1 MKILCE
7 EDLKN
12 YSIFD
17 VVLPLPGYSVVYP
30 NNTMFEKYKDL
41 MWKDRLDPRAMKRN
55 VK

>member
-7 EDLKN
+7 EDLGN

-17 VVLPLPGYSVVYP
+17 VVLPLPGFDIKYP
-30 NNTMFEKYKDL
+30 ENQIKDWYREIL
-41 MWKDRLDPRAMKRN
+41 QEYDLELEMPKQK

>member
-1 MKILCE
+1 MKILTE

-30 NNTMFEKYKDL
+30 NNNIFEKYKEL
-41 MWKDRLDPRAMKRN
+41 MWKDHLDPREMRRN
-55 VK
+55 IK

>member
-1 MKILCE
+1 VKVLTE

-30 NNTMFEKYKDL
+30 NNIIFEKYKNL
-41 MWKDRLDPRAMKRN
+41 MWKDRLDPREMRRN
-55 VK
+55 IK